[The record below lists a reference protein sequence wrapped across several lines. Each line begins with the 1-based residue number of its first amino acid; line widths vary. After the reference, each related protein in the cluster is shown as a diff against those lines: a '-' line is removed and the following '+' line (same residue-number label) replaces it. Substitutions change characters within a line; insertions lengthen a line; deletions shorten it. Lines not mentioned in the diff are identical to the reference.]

1 MLLAGSTR
9 YPSISSNGERNSP
22 HAAGLTL
29 RFTIHNFD
37 VRKGTQS
44 EAFASVDFERA
55 VGHRRGSGRLRG
67 RANARLAGASGE
79 AGRAEQR
86 DRLCPAEAGDTR
98 SRRTQHGTNQR
109 RVTPSEATAGPQS
122 STKLGRRRLPPDNMD
137 TLQASHATSSSFR
150 LAPQSTAVAS
160 TRGNTAVRDDP
171 LECSSATIHFS
182 ATI

>member
-55 VGHRRGSGRLRG
+55 VGHRRIRPAPWQSKCETRRSLRRG
-67 RANARLAGASGE
+67 RAS
-79 AGRAEQR
+79 RAERQVV
-86 DRLCPAEAGDTR
+86 
-98 SRRTQHGTNQR
+98 SRRSGRYTVPAYPARDQSETGHPIGSNRRSAELDETRTTAPPARQHGH
-109 RVTPSEATAGPQS
+109 VAGFARDVVVVPPRSAVDGSRLDERQHRS
-122 STKLGRRRLPPDNMD
+122 PGR
-137 TLQASHATSSSFR
+137 
-150 LAPQSTAVAS
+150 
-160 TRGNTAVRDDP
+160 
-171 LECSSATIHFS
+171 SA
-182 ATI
+182 